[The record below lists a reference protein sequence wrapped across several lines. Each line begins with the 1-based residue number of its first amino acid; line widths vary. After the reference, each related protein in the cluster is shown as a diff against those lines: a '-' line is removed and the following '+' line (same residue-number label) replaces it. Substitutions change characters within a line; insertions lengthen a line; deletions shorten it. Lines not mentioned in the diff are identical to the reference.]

1 MDLER
6 LFFLREEYDLTQDN
20 VGLIVGT
27 KKFSISNWE
36 HSKEIIPLDK
46 LNRYSNHFNVS
57 MDYILKLS
65 NDKNAPVIK
74 FDELDKVIIGKNIK
88 YIREVYN
95 LTQRELAAILNT
107 THSVIW
113 SYETGKRLILTAFA
127 FQLCKKYNLSLDWLC
142 GKSDIMYR

>member
-6 LFFLREEYDLTQDN
+6 LFFLREEYD
-20 VGLIVGT
+20 
-27 KKFSISNWE
+27 
-36 HSKEIIPLDK
+36 
-46 LNRYSNHFNVS
+46 
-57 MDYILKLS
+57 
-65 NDKNAPVIK
+65 
-74 FDELDKVIIGKNIK
+74 
-88 YIREVYN
+88 